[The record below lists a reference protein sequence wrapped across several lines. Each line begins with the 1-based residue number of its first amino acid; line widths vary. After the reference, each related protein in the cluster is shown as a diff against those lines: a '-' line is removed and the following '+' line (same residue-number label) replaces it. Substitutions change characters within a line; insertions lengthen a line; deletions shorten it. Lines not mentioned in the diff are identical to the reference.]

1 MRILPA
7 ICAVLCLLS
16 TPVSLSARQDHQ
28 APGHQHAA
36 SVMGF
41 DQDRTTHHFWLFPDG
56 GAIDVGANDAADAKN
71 RDAIRSHLPHIAMM
85 FGSGDFTAP
94 MLVHDSSSV
103 PGTKVMAE
111 RKAAIRFQYVETA
124 NGGRV
129 NIVTTDATALAG
141 IHEFL
146 RYQIAEH
153 KTGDPMTVR
162 AR

>member
-1 MRILPA
+1 MRSLPA
-7 ICAVLCLLS
+7 ICVLFCLVS
-16 TPVSLSARQDHQ
+16 TPVSLSAWQDPQ
-28 APGHQHAA
+28 TPSHQHAA

-56 GAIDVGANDAADAKN
+56 GAIDVGARDVADAKN

-103 PGTKVMAE
+103 PGTKIMAE

-124 NGGRV
+124 NGGRL
-129 NIVTTDATALAG
+129 NIVTADATALAG

-153 KTGDPMTVR
+153 KTGDPTTVR

>member
-1 MRILPA
+1 MRNLPA
-7 ICAVLCLLS
+7 VGVLLCLVSAPL
-16 TPVSLSARQDHQ
+16 SLSARQDHQ
-28 APGHQHAA
+28 TPGHQHAT

-56 GAIDVGANDAADAKN
+56 GAIDVAVTDVADAKN
-71 RDAIRSHLPHIAMM
+71 RDAIRSHLSHIAMM
-85 FGSGDFTAP
+85 FAGGDFTAP

-103 PGTKVMAE
+103 PGAKVMAE
-111 RKAAIRFQYVETA
+111 RKAAIRFQFVETP

-141 IHEFL
+141 VHEFL

-153 KTGDPMTVR
+153 KTGDPTTVR